1 MRRATRSVSAERVA
15 EVVGRHSS
23 AATSGRTKQRGDRR
37 NTGLPLRGGR
47 PLVGT
52 WVHADTHRNPPRRRA
67 RSAADARLARGVQ
80 LPTEPGC
87 GGSRTGGA
95 RAGLLPKHA
104 PSSKLFSLASTAR
117 PRARSVDGAVLLA
130 ADTRNP
136 TAGRKEDTLSLP
148 LSQPPCA
155 EHEDA
160 PSRRRAPHQRH
171 GTDSGLSLPA
181 PPPSSG
187 SRQLAS
193 RTG

>member
-67 RSAADARLARGVQ
+67 RSAADPKTCTRGAI
-80 LPTEPGC
+80 TDRTS

-95 RAGLLPKHA
+95 RAGLLPKQA
-104 PSSKLFSLASTAR
+104 PSSILFSLASTAR
-117 PRARSVDGAVLLA
+117 PRARGVDGAVLLA

-136 TAGRKEDTLSLP
+136 TAGREHTTASEQTIQP
-148 LSQPPCA
+148 LVNN
-155 EHEDA
+155 
-160 PSRRRAPHQRH
+160 
-171 GTDSGLSLPA
+171 
-181 PPPSSG
+181 PSSEQPIAVCG
-187 SRQLAS
+187 
-193 RTG
+193 T

>member
-1 MRRATRSVSAERVA
+1 MRRATRSVIAERVA
-15 EVVGRHSS
+15 KVVGRHSS

-130 ADTRNP
+130 AETRNP
-136 TAGRKEDTLSLP
+136 TAGRDATHRGVRS
-148 LSQPPCA
+148 
-155 EHEDA
+155 EDA